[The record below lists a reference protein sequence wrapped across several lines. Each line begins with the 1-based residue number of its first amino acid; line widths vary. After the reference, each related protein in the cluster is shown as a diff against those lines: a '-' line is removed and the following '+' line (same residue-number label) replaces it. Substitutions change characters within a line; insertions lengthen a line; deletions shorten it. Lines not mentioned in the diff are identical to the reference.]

1 MSLTIAAIQSGTEP
15 KGPLPPGA
23 FHRTLE
29 EQLTCP
35 KCSVTYNLIADYDE
49 SMGRFFEQESYKPI
63 LLLKKTI
70 QRGHDHNH
78 QLTHLE
84 TNGVVVR
91 AIGEVME
98 LPKPKLEEVPLDG
111 WTYHPRHAK

>member
-1 MSLTIAAIQSGTEP
+1 MPLTIAAIQSGTDP
-15 KGPLPPGA
+15 KGPLPEGA
-23 FHRTLE
+23 FHRTLD

-49 SMGRFFEQESYKPI
+49 STGRFFEEESRRFI

-70 QRGHDHNH
+70 HMGHVHEH
-78 QLTHLE
+78 KITHFE

-91 AIGEVME
+91 AVGAPLD
-98 LPKPKLEEVPLDG
+98 LPKPKPEEAPLDG